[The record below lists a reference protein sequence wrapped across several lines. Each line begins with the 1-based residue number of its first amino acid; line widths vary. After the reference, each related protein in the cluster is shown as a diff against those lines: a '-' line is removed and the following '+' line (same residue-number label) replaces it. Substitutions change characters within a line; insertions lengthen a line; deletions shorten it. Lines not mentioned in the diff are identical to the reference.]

1 MSGKDRN
8 MEQTVKLKAH
18 HGSGMRETRADRI
31 FNAVN
36 MIIMLLIVIIMLY
49 PLYYTVIVSFS
60 DPYLMLRGEI
70 FLYIKGLT
78 LDSYKYMFEEKLIW
92 TGYLNSIINTAVGT
106 LYALALTIP
115 CAYAMSRRDIKG
127 KGAIMSYFVFT
138 MYFGGGMIP
147 SYILIKQ
154 LNLLDTR
161 WALIIPAGFSVYNMI
176 IARTFYQSNIPDELY
191 EAARIDGAS
200 EFRTFFSIVLPLSGA
215 IIAVIALYVAVGH
228 WNSYFSAL
236 IYISDKNL
244 YPLQMVLRAILV
256 QSQQLRNIDPNSVT
270 PDELVEMMRKQM
282 LATTMKYALIIIS
295 SLPMLMVY
303 PFVQKH
309 FVKGVMIG
317 ALKG

>member
-1 MSGKDRN
+1 MDNIKNKNSRKRIKETAFDRVFD
-8 MEQTVKLKAH
+8 M
-18 HGSGMRETRADRI
+18 
-31 FNAVN
+31 FNLF
-36 MIIMLLIVIIMLY
+36 IMLLIVVIMLY

-60 DPYLMLRGEI
+60 DPYKFLRGEI
-70 FLYIKGLT
+70 FFYIKGFT
-78 LDSYKYMFEEKLIW
+78 LDSYKYMVSEKSIW
-92 TGYLNSIINTAVGT
+92 TGYYNSIINTAIGT
-106 LYALALTIP
+106 VYALAITIP
-115 CAYAMSRRDIKG
+115 CAYAMSRKGIKL
-127 KGAIMSYFVFT
+127 KGAIMGYFVFT

-147 SYILIKQ
+147 AYILVRQ
-154 LNLLDTR
+154 LELVNTR
-161 WALIIPAGFSVYNMI
+161 WALIIPAGMSVYNMI

-191 EAARIDGAS
+191 EAAKIDGAS
-200 EFRTFFSIVLPLSGA
+200 EFKIFGKIVLPLSGA

-244 YPLQMVLRAILV
+244 YPLQMVLRAILI
-256 QSQQLRNIDPNSVT
+256 QSQQLQNIDPNSVT

-282 LATTMKYALIIIS
+282 LAVTMKYALIIIA
-295 SLPMLMVY
+295 SLPMLIIY